1 MLGAAGTKLDLSK
14 LTDEEAKHVWDVI
27 QRDFDLRKKEEDRL
41 GELKSKIQ
49 KEDTK
54 IELLGTQSSLT
65 DSYCIRCLQ
74 PFKFLV
80 NAKRQCLDCR
90 FHVCRSCSHYSRKE
104 HGWVCDPC
112 HMARVLRIGT
122 LEWYHENVRARFKR
136 FGSAK
141 VMRSLFKRLSG
152 EHSCSQSDLG
162 DGYEEHGLE
171 ASDSQQFKDMKKI
184 KRRLTVDPFDFIL
197 CCERSNASRRHKDQV
212 RGGQSSLRPAWLWFS
227 TRSRSSK
234 EARTRT
240 WFHTTMTWCL
250 WRTTLSR
257 LALCPGSST
266 PPVAVGTLEVR
277 GGAAAS
283 CLTWTTLKERRIL
296 VSGIRCIIP
305 TQNPAATLLKRA
317 WTRRRRSLNPAA
329 AGGCTRALMGSR
341 VLLCISFQKIS
352 DLNRRMFAV
361 ETFLNRLEQKVVPPN
376 FGSLTPQ
383 SISPPPPAPPQW
395 EEVEN
400 EEQLLRQKLHEL
412 TDNISDQSSDE
423 DGFSRPDP
431 SQEVPTRR
439 SPQMKPKPSRIPTRP
454 TSSASTRSSREEEEL
469 SGSQKTDLS
478 IESLERKERPLQEA
492 SMGSFRGS
500 TALLVELEDQVA
512 QAAADVQ
519 NAQSQVSYIENRIAA
534 LKAASIPSEKRQK
547 SAIPI
552 QARRLS
558 HNFPT
563 NSFVRSSVY
572 RGSLTQ
578 RNPVAKPKPQPP
590 CAFYF
595 CSRMTERKIHAD
607 ALEAERHRN

>member
-197 CCERSNASRRHKDQV
+197 CCERSNASRRHKDQATGV
-212 RGGQSSLRPAWLWFS
+212 YDFMDAGERGSEFTQACMAVVFHQIQEQQRGQDQDMVPHHDDLVFVENHAVPSRSVSRLIYSSCGSGNAGGPRGGSSFLPDLDDSEGEEDPCERY
-227 TRSRSSK
+227 
-234 EARTRT
+234 
-240 WFHTTMTWCL
+240 
-250 WRTTLSR
+250 
-257 LALCPGSST
+257 
-266 PPVAVGTLEVR
+266 PVYHSHPEPCSH
-277 GGAAAS
+277 AS
-283 CLTWTTLKERRIL
+283 QE
-296 VSGIRCIIP
+296 
-305 TQNPAATLLKRA
+305 
-317 WTRRRRSLNPAA
+317 SLDSAP
-329 AGGCTRALMGSR
+329 
-341 VLLCISFQKIS
+341 QIS

-590 CAFYF
+590 CAKPL
-595 CSRMTERKIHAD
+595 MTPGS
-607 ALEAERHRN
+607 